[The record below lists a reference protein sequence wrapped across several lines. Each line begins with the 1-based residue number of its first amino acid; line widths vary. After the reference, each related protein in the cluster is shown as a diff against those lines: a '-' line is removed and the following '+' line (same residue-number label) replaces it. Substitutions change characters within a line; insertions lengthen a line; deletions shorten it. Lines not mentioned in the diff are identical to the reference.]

1 MDLKKE
7 QLLDMYKKM
16 VTIRAFELKA
26 VDLFAAG
33 LIPGFVHL
41 YSRVRKPLLPAYAPI
56 WKRRTISRQYPSGT
70 WSFDSQKGGDTKINC
85 MAELF
90 GRTTGYCKGKGIDAY
105 CR

>member
-41 YSRVRKPLLPAYAPI
+41 YLGEEAIATGVCANLETKDYIASTHRGQRSPTPHERAGSQTLLAQKNHRSRLRI
-56 WKRRTISRQYPSGT
+56 RRR
-70 WSFDSQKGGDTKINC
+70 
-85 MAELF
+85 
-90 GRTTGYCKGKGIDAY
+90 
-105 CR
+105 